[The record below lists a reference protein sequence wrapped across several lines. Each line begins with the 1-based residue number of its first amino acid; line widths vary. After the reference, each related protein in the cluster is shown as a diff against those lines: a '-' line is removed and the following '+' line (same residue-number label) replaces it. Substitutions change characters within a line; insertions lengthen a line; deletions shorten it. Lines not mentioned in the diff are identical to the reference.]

1 MARKALQVRLDPGL
15 HTKIGFFASASGTS
29 MNRLVVDAVESYVQ
43 QLAVELDSELTDTL
57 RRVRSYAQSEANEE
71 RDLAD
76 FVQAEVSLSGSDP
89 AEGTVVSA
97 PKAAT
102 PADQLGRILA
112 GLG

>member
-1 MARKALQVRLDPGL
+1 MSRRALQVRFDPRL
-15 HTKIGFFASASGTS
+15 HEKVGFFANASGTS

-57 RRVRSYAQSEANEE
+57 RRVRSYAESEENEE
-71 RDLAD
+71 RDLEA
-76 FVQAEVSLSGSDP
+76 FVRAEVSLSGSDP

-97 PKAAT
+97 PKSDT
-102 PADQLGRILA
+102 PSEQLGRILA